1 MGPKEN
7 GKNVAANLMRKM
19 GWSDGQ
25 GLGKN
30 SQGMTRNIQAKVK
43 NNNYGIGCSV
53 KDGKDW
59 VAGQD
64 DFNAVLRML
73 NDDDTSAFEQ
83 EKRKQKR
90 AIQKKAMHAKFVKAK
105 DLSTKTESDMKALF
119 GSAGGDI
126 FSQLKATGTAA
137 EKKPKKEEK
146 TSDSSSDS
154 ETDDKT
160 INKSEP
166 TVMDVEKSVNMN
178 TRTSSLSC
186 GDYFAKMMAKRG
198 IKNPYAPQ
206 KPDLKKM
213 EEIVVKAE
221 AELAEENKKDKKKKK
236 KHKRKLEVE
245 EEIKEEVV
253 AEEELVEAPKKKKKK
268 KNKNKSQEPEE
279 TVESPEPE
287 PEPE

>member
-1 MGPKEN
+1 MGLISRVSSRTYRWGSSPIIIENKNWKDESLKEN

-73 NDDDTSAFEQ
+73 NDDDTSAFKQ

-105 DLSTKTESDMKALF
+105 DLSTKSESDMKALF

-126 FSQLKATGTAA
+126 FSQLKATTVT
-137 EKKPKKEEK
+137 PKKEE
-146 TSDSSSDS
+146 TPDSSSDS
-154 ETDDKT
+154 ENEGE
-160 INKSEP
+160 INKS
-166 TVMDVEKSVNMN
+166 
-178 TRTSSLSC
+178 
-186 GDYFAKMMAKRG
+186 
-198 IKNPYAPQ
+198 
-206 KPDLKKM
+206 
-213 EEIVVKAE
+213 
-221 AELAEENKKDKKKKK
+221 
-236 KHKRKLEVE
+236 
-245 EEIKEEVV
+245 
-253 AEEELVEAPKKKKKK
+253 
-268 KNKNKSQEPEE
+268 
-279 TVESPEPE
+279 
-287 PEPE
+287 

>member
-73 NDDDTSAFEQ
+73 NDDDTSAFKQ

-137 EKKPKKEEK
+137 EKKPEKEEK
-146 TSDSSSDS
+146 SSDSSSNS
-154 ETDDKT
+154 ENDDKT

-186 GDYFAKMMAKRG
+186 G
-198 IKNPYAPQ
+198 
-206 KPDLKKM
+206 
-213 EEIVVKAE
+213 
-221 AELAEENKKDKKKKK
+221 
-236 KHKRKLEVE
+236 
-245 EEIKEEVV
+245 
-253 AEEELVEAPKKKKKK
+253 
-268 KNKNKSQEPEE
+268 
-279 TVESPEPE
+279 
-287 PEPE
+287 

>member
-1 MGPKEN
+1 
-7 GKNVAANLMRKM
+7 
-19 GWSDGQ
+19 
-25 GLGKN
+25 
-30 SQGMTRNIQAKVK
+30 
-43 NNNYGIGCSV
+43 
-53 KDGKDW
+53 
-59 VAGQD
+59 
-64 DFNAVLRML
+64 
-73 NDDDTSAFEQ
+73 
-83 EKRKQKR
+83 
-90 AIQKKAMHAKFVKAK
+90 
-105 DLSTKTESDMKALF
+105 MKALF

-137 EKKPKKEEK
+137 EKKPKKEE
-146 TSDSSSDS
+146 TDSSDS

-221 AELAEENKKDKKKKK
+221 AELADENKKYKKNKK

-253 AEEELVEAPKKKKKK
+253 AEEEVEEAPKKKKKK

-279 TVESPEPE
+279 TVESLEPE
-287 PEPE
+287 S